1 MKRLPR
7 SAPVRTVKASTD
19 LVAKRGESEQVRDKA
34 DAVPK
39 AKKMK
44 KEMKAKEES
53 KVGCSVAQ
61 STDCYYRFLMSPLH
75 VF

>member
-1 MKRLPR
+1 MHY
-7 SAPVRTVKASTD
+7 SHFDCGS
-19 LVAKRGESEQVRDKA
+19 KA

-39 AKKMK
+39 AKEM

-61 STDCYYRFLMSPLH
+61 STDC
-75 VF
+75 